1 MKIPPD
7 AQIIRDKLT
16 KYLLVRRLKDDKSG
30 YLARAGFDASNPD
43 ALEAAIRHVI
53 AQMDANIDRANE
65 HGTYYNVR
73 GELTGPNGRKLP
85 VVLIWLCRLDGIF
98 SFITLVPPRERRQ

>member
-7 AQIIRDKLT
+7 AQIVRDKLT

-30 YLARAGFDASNPD
+30 YLSRAGFGISDPD
-43 ALEAAIRHVI
+43 ALEAAIRQVI
-53 AQMDANIDRANE
+53 SQRDATVDRANE

-73 GELTGPNGRKLP
+73 GELTGPNGRRLP
-85 VVLIWLCRLDGIF
+85 VILIWLCRLDGMF
-98 SFITLVPPRERRQ
+98 SFITLVPPKERRQ